1 MRLTPKIEATIVAQI
16 RAGSFPSIAA
26 ESAGVPRRTFR
37 RWLQRGRERQNS
49 CYGRFRRHVREAQAN
64 ARAKAEI
71 DARSKD
77 VKFWLRYGPGQAT
90 PPWAVAKRR
99 ARTGREAEAS
109 RVELLRLIG
118 QLTQLLDPFPEA
130 RLVLTQFL
138 DASAGEGAKSSTLL
152 RSVANRDQ

>member
-37 RWLQRGRERQNS
+37 CWLRRGRERR
-49 CYGRFRRHVREAQAN
+49 GRRYWRFWRHVREAQAN

-71 DARSKD
+71 DVRNKD

-90 PPWAVAKRR
+90 PPWAAAKRR
-99 ARTGREAEAS
+99 TRNGRAAETG
-109 RVELLRLIG
+109 RVELLKLIG

-138 DASAGEGAKSSTLL
+138 DASSAHEGSTLL